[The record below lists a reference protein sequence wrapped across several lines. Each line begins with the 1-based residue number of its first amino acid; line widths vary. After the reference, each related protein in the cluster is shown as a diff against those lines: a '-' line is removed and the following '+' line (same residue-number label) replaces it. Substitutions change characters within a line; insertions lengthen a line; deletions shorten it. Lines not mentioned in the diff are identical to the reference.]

1 MSISFLKYPN
11 TFIFWVMHV
20 IYKKL
25 SFWKYTLKVSY
36 KLSYFVGKGL
46 EFPGYNK
53 KWRSVKFCIFLPFLD
68 IRFLIKHRRNICDHS
83 NFGPVNAIQLQVI
96 IYSIRVQDSTLV
108 NHWITLL
115 NDTDNTIYI
124 EKFLIVIKTNTNR

>member
-68 IRFLIKHRRNICDHS
+68 MRFLIKHRWNICDHN
-83 NFGPVNAIQLQVI
+83 NFDPVNAIQFQVI
-96 IYSIRVQDSTLV
+96 IYSIREQDSILV
-108 NHWITLL
+108 NPWITLL
-115 NDTDNTIYI
+115 NDTDDTIYI
-124 EKFLIVIKTNTNR
+124 GKFLIVIKTKTNR